1 MEKLPRVYASE
12 IKEDLHN
19 NKKLFDGRSFRTH
32 NERNKDIFKEIDK
45 IFSSKDFVYKK
56 MVIITMKD
64 NTQREESLVGRNNNS
79 LFTLDGKKVLIS
91 DILDIKK
98 RD

>member
-12 IKEDLHN
+12 IKGDLHN
-19 NKKLFDGRSFRTH
+19 NKKLFDGRSFRAH